1 MASSLRVLCKFK
13 KARTASCLCK
23 GHGSPT
29 WQVCMYV
36 VYVCTFMA
44 GILSSDEVSLLGD
57 VKRGNDLW
65 YRLRVVVKIIVVVD
79 NAGKFISWGKLFAT
93 LIAVWVVIV
102 VVFGF
107 IDGRWR

>member
-1 MASSLRVLCKFK
+1 MC
-13 KARTASCLCK
+13 
-23 GHGSPT
+23 
-29 WQVCMYV
+29 
-36 VYVCTFMA
+36 VCTFMA

-65 YRLRVVVKIIVVVD
+65 YRLRVVVKIIVVID
-79 NAGKFISWGKLFAT
+79 NAAKFISWGKLFAT

-102 VVFGF
+102 GVFGV